1 MLGWGVLPY
10 EHEHTRDETMM
21 RLRRN
26 RDVVL
31 RRQRRFREHIERRY
45 GRHER
50 HEADWRTGG

>member
-1 MLGWGVLPY
+1 
-10 EHEHTRDETMM
+10 MM

-45 GRHER
+45 GIHER
-50 HEADWRTGG
+50 HEAERQSQEADWRTGG